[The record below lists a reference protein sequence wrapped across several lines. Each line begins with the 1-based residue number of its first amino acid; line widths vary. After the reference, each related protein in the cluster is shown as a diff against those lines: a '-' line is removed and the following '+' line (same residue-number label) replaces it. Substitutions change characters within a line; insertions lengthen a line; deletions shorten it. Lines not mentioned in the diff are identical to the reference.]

1 MLIDSWKNNDRV
13 VIERLI
19 ADLNSG
25 RENADELRTSLGA
38 DYQPTL
44 VEGIRRSVPQN
55 PVLSALVEL
64 LTSHIL
70 NAGRP
75 RKPKGFSDL
84 VGNWRWDD
92 YFYAS
97 RDAYTREQKG
107 IWVMLDLVRK
117 RAEMA

>member
-1 MLIDSWKNNDRV
+1 MLIHSWKNNDRV
-13 VIERLI
+13 VSERLI
-19 ADLNSG
+19 ADLKAVGERTRTNLRLHLG
-25 RENADELRTSLGA
+25 RTINRLWSKESAEAFR
-38 DYQPTL
+38 
-44 VEGIRRSVPQN
+44 N

-117 RAEMA
+117 RAEKA